1 MKLIW
6 NDETNTG
13 TLNEHTLNNKPNL
26 GFEYCFLYFTEHTAQ
41 YMIDENTKTI
51 LEDVKEEVSEE
62 KQNEAGEL
70 ETITKTITKQV
81 ETQVAGYGFNANLSE
96 EQITKIKE
104 YIKNYIPPKPKEP
117 TKEEIINRK
126 LNELNIQ
133 RQHELDNAIIELDG
147 IKLDAD
153 ETSQTRMTR
162 ALAVLEDNE
171 KQFWVAAD
179 DSMVRLT
186 KVQFKQALKLAG
198 LKQTAIWTKYA
209 QLKQGVLNV

>member
-6 NDETNTG
+6 NDKQNTG
-13 TLNEHTLNNKPNL
+13 TLNEHTLNDKPNL

-41 YMIDENTKTI
+41 YMISENTKTI
-51 LEDVKEEVSEE
+51 LEDVEE

-70 ETITKTITKQV
+70 ETVTKTITKQV
-81 ETQVAGYGFNANLSE
+81 EKQVAGYGFNTDLNE

-117 TKEEIINRK
+117 TKEEIIKGK

-162 ALAVLEDNE
+162 ALAVLEDEE

-186 KVQFKQALKLAG
+186 KAQFKQALKLAG
-198 LKQTAIWTKYA
+198 LKQTQIWTKYA